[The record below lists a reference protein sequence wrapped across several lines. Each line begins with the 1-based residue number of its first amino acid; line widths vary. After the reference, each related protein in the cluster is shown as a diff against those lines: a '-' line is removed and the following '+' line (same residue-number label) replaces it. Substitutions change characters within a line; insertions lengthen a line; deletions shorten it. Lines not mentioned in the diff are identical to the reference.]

1 MNLNTEI
8 DTIKNN
14 EYLSIENLKIL
25 IKNLKGYFT
34 EKYGEKIDYDKL
46 DLNKLFFEN
55 MINIIK
61 PFNESNSK
69 IDIKQLNITTLK
81 HVRDIIEKTYK
92 NTFLEKKSII
102 DRENDIYNRKNSDNK
117 LAEYSISSSNNSNYK
132 GDIKNDY
139 NNIISSRSENNK
151 INSINFSSKEDENII
166 VSQEDLLKKLQL
178 LEKERENIPNIDNKN
193 IPNIDNKNIQ
203 TIDNK
208 NIQTIDNKNI
218 QTIDNKN
225 INNLL
230 NLEAYS
236 ENDNY
241 ESNNIISEDISNN
254 IISDDNK
261 TINFVKPSEYLNQ
274 KELID
279 DRKDEI
285 NNYNSTNNNTNFEN
299 KLTEIDRVSSYGKY
313 NDIKRQKIIINSNKR
328 NKKIYPTSY
337 KYRINLKIPVKNVKK
352 IILSN
357 ILMVIPTLKNSIN
370 YFILKI
376 NDFNIISSNDIN
388 INNSFC
394 LLYDNKNYNDEI
406 IFNPLLP
413 ELNYLDI
420 EILNKNGKQIEKS
433 LENNKKNN
441 ILEFILEFI

>member
-14 EYLSIENLKIL
+14 EYLSIGNLKIL

-117 LAEYSISSSNNSNYK
+117 LAEYSISSNNNSNYK

-139 NNIISSRSENNK
+139 NNIISSRSKNNK
-151 INSINFSSKEDENII
+151 INSIDFSSKKDENII

-193 IPNIDNKNIQ
+193 IPN
-203 TIDNK
+203 
-208 NIQTIDNKNI
+208 
-218 QTIDNKN
+218 IDNKN

-279 DRKDEI
+279 NRKDKI
-285 NNYNSTNNNTNFEN
+285 NNYNNINNNTNLEN
-299 KLTEIDRVSSYGKY
+299 KLTDNNRVSSYGKY
-313 NDIKRQKIIINSNKR
+313 NEIKRQKIIINSNKR

-357 ILMVIPTLKNSIN
+357 ILIVIPTLKNSIN

-394 LLYDNKNYNDEI
+394 LIYDNKNYNDEI
-406 IFNPLLP
+406 IFDPLLP
-413 ELNYLDI
+413 ELNHLDI